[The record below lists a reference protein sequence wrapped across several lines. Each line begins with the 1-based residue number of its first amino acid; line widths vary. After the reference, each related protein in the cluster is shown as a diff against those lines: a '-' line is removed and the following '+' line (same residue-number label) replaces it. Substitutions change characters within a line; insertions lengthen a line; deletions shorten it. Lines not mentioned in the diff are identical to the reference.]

1 MQVFPKG
8 LKFDDI
14 LYSWEEQAVLLW
26 VTCGMA
32 LLISGAFKSLLIF
45 LGLFPKKQEILREKR
60 IVLIRELWN

>member
-45 LGLFPKKQEILREKR
+45 LGLFPLKNRKY
-60 IVLIRELWN
+60 